1 VQAAG
6 PPGTVSFVYG
16 LPDPETFPVEDMRQ
30 AIDHVLR
37 ERPALALQYG
47 PEQGYGPLIDYL
59 RAKLEREEGLA
70 LPRSQ
75 VILTGG
81 SSQALDHLC
90 TLFTEPGDTVLVEA
104 PTYHESLQLLRD
116 HRLEPVQV
124 ATDSGGLQV
133 EALSENL
140 DALAQIGTKARFLY
154 LIPNFQNPS
163 GASLAPE
170 RLQPILELA
179 ERHDLVIIEDD
190 VYRDLAYDGSVPTS
204 LFGLDAGSRVL
215 RVGSFSKIL
224 APAFRLGWL
233 MGPVTV
239 VDRLIG
245 SGLRCMGGGA
255 NPLIA
260 NALAH
265 YCQGGLLEP
274 QIEHLRQ
281 VYRRRRDVTL
291 DALSAHMPASV
302 DWTLPDG
309 GVFTWL
315 TLADPVRANSVASSA
330 RENGIMVLAGDP
342 FFAQEPTGQHLRLAF
357 SYVEPAQI
365 KEGIERLSMV
375 IRSQVAA

>member
-1 VQAAG
+1 
-6 PPGTVSFVYG
+6 
-16 LPDPETFPVEDMRQ
+16 
-30 AIDHVLR
+30 
-37 ERPALALQYG
+37 
-47 PEQGYGPLIDYL
+47 
-59 RAKLEREEGLA
+59 
-70 LPRSQ
+70 
-75 VILTGG
+75 
-81 SSQALDHLC
+81 
-90 TLFTEPGDTVLVEA
+90 
-104 PTYHESLQLLRD
+104 
-116 HRLEPVQV
+116 
-124 ATDSGGLQV
+124 
-133 EALSENL
+133 
-140 DALAQIGTKARFLY
+140 
-154 LIPNFQNPS
+154 
-163 GASLAPE
+163 
-170 RLQPILELA
+170 
-179 ERHDLVIIEDD
+179 
-190 VYRDLAYDGSVPTS
+190 
-204 LFGLDAGSRVL
+204 
-215 RVGSFSKIL
+215 
-224 APAFRLGWL
+224 

-365 KEGIERLSMV
+365 QEGIERLSMV